1 MKPNAL
7 LRITSLLTVLL
18 AMLHITSDIVNGEVM
33 RPGGFLTVTLIF
45 VVWIYAALILSER
58 LSGLIILLLGS
69 LLGLY
74 IPVLHLSGA
83 RGFVGRDYF
92 FIWTCL
98 ALGLTTGFSLVLS
111 VQGLW
116 KLRKGA

>member
-7 LRITSLLTVLL
+7 LRLTSLLTVLL
-18 AMLHITSDIVNGEVM
+18 AMLHITSDIVGGEVM

-74 IPVLHLSGA
+74 IPVLHLSGQ

-92 FIWTCL
+92 FVWTCL
-98 ALGLTTGFSLVLS
+98 ALGASTGFSLILS